1 MKKIH
6 HLTNKYI
13 DIYYMD
19 KKKKSIVDKKKKLKV
34 DKNKRTIK
42 TKNENN
48 NTNNNVIH
56 INIGSS
62 KLLKKIGNQ
71 V

>member
-19 KKKKSIVDKKKKLKV
+19 KKKKSIVDK
-34 DKNKRTIK
+34 KNKRTIK

>member
-1 MKKIH
+1 MSKKRNN
-6 HLTNKYI
+6 LTNKYI
-13 DIYYMD
+13 DIYYMN
-19 KKKKSIVDKKKKLKV
+19 KKKKSIVDK
-34 DKNKRTIK
+34 KNKRTIK

-56 INIGSS
+56 INMGSS